1 VALDELLRTLE
12 AEAGERVAALR
23 AGARAEAEQIRAA
36 RAGESARRR
45 AAILEAREAELRT
58 GLAREVEAAEREA
71 RRQVLEARAGVLDR
85 IRRRAEQLL
94 AARAADPDSL
104 RAQAADLERGLEYL
118 GEASAVVEVPA
129 GLVAGLQARLG
140 ERGRAEPQPA
150 GARPGLTI
158 RSADGGL
165 TVDATPGGR
174 LARGWPQLSI
184 ELAARL
190 EARP

>member
-23 AGARAEAEQIRAA
+23 TGARAEADQIRAA

-58 GLAREVEAAEREA
+58 ALARDIEAAEREA
-71 RRQVLEARAGVLDR
+71 RRQVLETRAGVLDL

-94 AARAADPDSL
+94 AARAAEPESL

-118 GEASAVVEVPA
+118 GEAPAVVEVPA
-129 GLVAGLQARLG
+129 GLVASLQARLG
-140 ERGRAEPQPA
+140 GRGRAVPQPA

-174 LARGWPQLSI
+174 LARAWPQLSI